1 MESFMSAFLC
11 SDRHI
16 YNIAAWAKFLGLV
29 TDAAKT
35 AAELRALNNY
45 ALKCRYGDAPVGLK
59 RVKAG
64 ITSASKELNHRALAS
79 DPVQTDRY
87 VYALTR
93 CLNYQ
98 CSEGDTEK
106 QPEWAVLQTILDA
119 LDLRTGHQMLA
130 GIWRI

>member
-64 ITSASKELNHRALAS
+64 ITSASKELQHRALAS
-79 DPVQTDRY
+79 DSVQTDRY

-93 CLNYQ
+93 CLQYQ
-98 CSEGDTEK
+98 CCEGHAADQE
-106 QPEWAVLQTILDA
+106 EWPMLMTIIDA
-119 LDLRTGHQMLA
+119 LGLRADKKMLA
-130 GIWRI
+130 GIWSI